1 MPYFRKGLP
10 LQQYNPKNITMK
22 KLFTLFFLLTAFLG
36 IKATNEVHL
45 GFCNGVV
52 NKSSTVGA
60 TGRNWVDAAILLQSN
75 MLQAY
80 ASNSLSKVRVGLA
93 SSLNIDTLKVWV
105 RHSLDGEN
113 IAEGEILKSSIVR
126 GWNEVALKEPYVIP
140 SDVKPLYIGY
150 SFKQRGSINAISFVQ
165 ETNENAFWVRLG
177 RDKQWTDMCSQ
188 GSLSLEAVVS
198 GDNIYRYDVGISNQA
213 ATSISN
219 SNDISISATFKNF
232 GTETVKSI
240 DLHVGSSDTDLA
252 TAHLD
257 MDLPA
262 GKLVDTTFVVSG
274 LQASA
279 TLANTLFIGIDKV
292 NGEPD
297 ENPSNDNVSLPFAN
311 ERIVLLEEFTSEGC
325 QNCPRLANTIHTVLS
340 TDEFK
345 GRAVVVCHH
354 DGFSQDFLT
363 VPSDTEYTWFYNY
376 PTTYAPALMIDRYPY
391 FKTKDNKDTPVSD
404 MDAEVL
410 RAALNARLSVPTYTR
425 VNIDAEKTSE
435 EDLHVTVTG
444 FRARPFCDTPA
455 RITLYL
461 LEDSIVPHNQ
471 QGANAAFR
479 HMHVERIINST
490 WGEVIEWNEDG
501 TFKYEYDMHLAEN
514 WDRNQLS
521 LVAFIGGYDAENPN
535 NCVVENSQQLSL
547 NSILT
552 SGIND
557 IQKEENDTPS
567 ELFTIDGRRVKDTEN
582 LHGIFIMYPR
592 HSAGQRGKG
601 RVVIK

>member
-1 MPYFRKGLP
+1 M
-10 LQQYNPKNITMK
+10 QQYNPKNITMK

-240 DLHVGSSDTDLA
+240 DLHVGSNDTDLA

-292 NGEPD
+292 NGETD

-311 ERIVLLEEFTSEGC
+311 ERIVLLEEFTSESC

-354 DGFSQDFLT
+354 DGYSQDFLT

-410 RAALNARLSVPTYTR
+410 KGALNARLSVPTYTR

-567 ELFTIDGRRVKDTEN
+567 ELFTIDGRRVNDTGN